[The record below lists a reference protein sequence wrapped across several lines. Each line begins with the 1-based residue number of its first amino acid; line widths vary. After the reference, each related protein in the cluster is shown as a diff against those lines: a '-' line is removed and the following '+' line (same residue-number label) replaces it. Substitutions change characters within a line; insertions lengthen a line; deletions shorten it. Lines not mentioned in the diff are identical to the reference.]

1 MDGSDLRYDL
11 EIDFEDSVYGA
22 DKKILIPKLV
32 SCDRCNASG
41 CEPGSSRSSC
51 KRCGGSGQVTAQQS
65 FFTVRQACPSC
76 QGTGQIIE
84 KPCTGCRGQGR
95 VQTQKTIQLHIP
107 PGVDNGSKLRVTGEG
122 EGGVRG
128 GSTGNLYV
136 VIHIRPHEIFHREGN
151 DILCEVPVPFTIA
164 ALGGVVDVPTVT
176 GKARMK
182 IPEGTQNNTVLRL
195 KSKGMPDLRGG
206 SRGDML
212 VHVVVEVPRNL
223 SREQQQQV
231 MQLANALS
239 ESKNYPNRNAF
250 LQKSARFM
258 TGE

>member
-1 MDGSDLRYDL
+1 
-11 EIDFEDSVYGA
+11 
-22 DKKILIPKLV
+22 
-32 SCDRCNASG
+32 
-41 CEPGSSRSSC
+41 
-51 KRCGGSGQVTAQQS
+51 
-65 FFTVRQACPSC
+65 
-76 QGTGQIIE
+76 
-84 KPCTGCRGQGR
+84 
-95 VQTQKTIQLHIP
+95 
-107 PGVDNGSKLRVTGEG
+107 
-122 EGGVRG
+122 
-128 GSTGNLYV
+128 V